1 MGVYTFSIMILKG
14 EIFLKTEI
22 YNIEGMHCAACSS
35 AIERVTRKIQGV
47 STSEVNLPMNRL
59 TITYDEEFVTP
70 DMIMTKVKK
79 AGFTARPQGQ
89 TKEVETE
96 DDSSKLKKE
105 KLQLIFSIILSAVLL
120 YVSMGQMLFN
130 NLPIPDLFSMDTH
143 PTNFAILQMLL
154 CIGVIM
160 LESRFF
166 VSGFTSLIHLNPNM
180 DTLVAISSSTSFIYS
195 LVMTLLIADN
205 AHAVHSLYYES
216 AAIVL
221 ALVSVGKYLEGRNK
235 EKTKSSIEKL
245 MKLTPDTAILVDE
258 NGQWEVPTSHL
269 KVGDMVLVQAGQSVP
284 LDGMVVKGTGSINE
298 SMLTGESLP
307 VEKAEGSE
315 AIGGSISVSG
325 ALYIEIT
332 KQGEDTTL
340 AKIVKFVEDA
350 QGKKAP
356 ISKLAD
362 KVAGVFV
369 PIVIGIALVTAG
381 IWIYFGYDFAFA
393 LTIFTS
399 ILVIAC
405 PCSMGLAT
413 PTSIIVGTGL
423 GATNGILIRSGE
435 ALETTHKVSVAIFDK
450 TGTITEGKPEVTDIY
465 TMKMSHD
472 DLLSLVIPAEKLS
485 NHPLAKAICEEESKR
500 SLHITT
506 EFANFDNLDGLGILA
521 TTSDNKL
528 LAIGNGKLMSQQN
541 IEVSNTAFEVLS
553 NQGKTVIFVSLDSE
567 LLGYIAVADPVK
579 PQAKRAI
586 SELKDM
592 NIKTVM
598 LTGDNALTAEYIGT
612 QVGIDE
618 IISDVLP
625 TGKAEVVQSYQDE
638 KHTVMMIGDGI
649 NDAPALVQSDI
660 GCAIGNGSDIAIDA
674 AEIVLI
680 KNNLLDIPKSIHLSR
695 ATIKNIKENLFW
707 AFCYN
712 CLCIPIAAG
721 ILYLPFNILL
731 SPMIG
736 GFAMSMSSLFVV
748 GNALRLKRVKL

>member
-1 MGVYTFSIMILKG
+1 
-14 EIFLKTEI
+14 
-22 YNIEGMHCAACSS
+22 MHCAACSS
-35 AIERVTRKIQGV
+35 AIERVTRKINGV
-47 STSEVNLPMNRL
+47 SVSEVNLPMNRL
-59 TITYDEEFVTP
+59 TITYDESLVTP
-70 DMIMTKVKK
+70 EMIMNKIKK
-79 AGFTARPQGQ
+79 AGFSAHLKSD
-89 TKEVETE
+89 KEEVVVETN
-96 DDSSKLKKE
+96 DNKLKRE
-105 KLQLIFSIILSAVLL
+105 RMNLIISIVLSAILL
-120 YVSMGQMLFN
+120 YVSMGQMLFSN
-130 NLPIPDLFSMDTH
+130 IPIPDIFSMHTH
-143 PTNFAILQMLL
+143 PVNFAILQMLL
-154 CIGVIM
+154 SLGVIF

-166 VSGFTSLIHLNPNM
+166 VSGFTSLAHGNPNM
-180 DTLVAISSSTSFIYS
+180 DTLVAISSSTSFLYS
-195 LVMTLLIADN
+195 FVMTLLITDN

-221 ALVSVGKYLEGRNK
+221 ALVSVGKYLEGKNK

-245 MKLTPDTAILVDE
+245 MKLTPDTAILVDD

-269 KVGDMVLVQAGQSVP
+269 KIGDTVLVQAGQSVP
-284 LDGMVVKGTGSINE
+284 LDGIVTKGTGSINE
-298 SMLTGESLP
+298 AMLTGESLP
-307 VEKAEGSE
+307 VEKTENSE
-315 AIGGSISVSG
+315 VIGGSISVNG
-325 ALYIEIT
+325 ALYIQIT

-369 PIVIGIALVTAG
+369 PIVICIALISAI
-381 IWIYFGYDFAFA
+381 IWLLLGYEFSFA
-393 LTIFTS
+393 LKIFTS

-450 TGTITEGKPEVTDIY
+450 TGTITEGKPVVTDIH
-465 TMKMSHD
+465 TLKLTD
-472 DLLSLVIPAEKLS
+472 DELLSLVIPAEKLS
-485 NHPLAKAICEEESKR
+485 NHPLAKAICDEEEKR
-500 SLHITT
+500 NLTLTQEITH
-506 EFANFDNLDGLGILA
+506 FDNLNGLGIIA
-521 TTSDNKL
+521 TTSDAKTL
-528 LAIGNGKLMSQQN
+528 IIGNTKLMHQQQ
-541 IEVSNTAFEVLS
+541 ISIDGTAYESLS
-553 NQGKTVIFVSLDSE
+553 KQGKTVMFVALDSE
-567 LLGYIAVADPVK
+567 LLGVIAVADPVK
-579 PQAKRAI
+579 EHTKRALK
-586 SELKDM
+586 ELKDM
-592 NIKTVM
+592 HVKTVM
-598 LTGDNALTAEYIGT
+598 LTGDNALTAQYIGT
-612 QVGIDE
+612 QVGVDE

-625 TGKAEVVQSYQDE
+625 TEKAEVVKRYQE
-638 KHTVMMIGDGI
+638 EHHTVMMIGDGI

-660 GCAIGNGSDIAIDA
+660 GCAIGNGSDIAIDS

-680 KNNLLDIPKSIHLSR
+680 KNSLLDVPRSIHLSR
-695 ATIKNIKENLFW
+695 STIKNIKENLFW

-721 ILYLPFNILL
+721 ILYVPFGILL